1 MEIVRIF
8 SANESLY
15 RGKNCS
21 PNTIYLYYFYA
32 ISFQIS
38 VPNRHP
44 PSNPREI
51 CRESRGMYRLWT
63 DRYSDIEGENSGLIR
78 QRRTYAPFALD
89 RERGRKR
96 SKGEIWPI
104 EISNQWVNTHRERE
118 RERERE
124 RGREREGN
132 YARYIFPPSRVIGI
146 PEART
151 PPTIPRAAL
160 TTFVSGRGWSVLRRR
175 VPSSLCRC
183 RWGVWRRDN
192 ETRSIQLDFK

>member
-8 SANESLY
+8 STNESLY
-15 RGKNCS
+15 REKNCS
-21 PNTIYLYYFYA
+21 PNTIYLYNLYA

-51 CRESRGMYRLWT
+51 CPCIRESRMYRLWT

-89 RERGRKR
+89 LEGEGTFQGRNLADRDIKPV
-96 SKGEIWPI
+96 SEH
-104 EISNQWVNTHRERE
+104 TERE
-118 RERERE
+118 
-124 RGREREGN
+124 REREGN

-146 PEART
+146 SEART

-160 TTFVSGRGWSVLRRR
+160 TTFVSGRG
-175 VPSSLCRC
+175 
-183 RWGVWRRDN
+183 
-192 ETRSIQLDFK
+192 

>member
-8 SANESLY
+8 STNESLY

-21 PNTIYLYYFYA
+21 PNTIYLYNLYA

-51 CRESRGMYRLWT
+51 CPCIRESRGMYRLWT

-89 RERGRKR
+89 LEGEGTFQGRNLADRDIKPV
-96 SKGEIWPI
+96 SEH
-104 EISNQWVNTHRERE
+104 TERE

-124 RGREREGN
+124 GGQLCEIHISSLSCN
-132 YARYIFPPSRVIGI
+132 RYPRSAHASHDPSR
-146 PEART
+146 
-151 PPTIPRAAL
+151 RADNLCFGTGMIRFA
-160 TTFVSGRGWSVLRRR
+160 TTSPVVD
-175 VPSSLCRC
+175 V
-183 RWGVWRRDN
+183 
-192 ETRSIQLDFK
+192 QM